1 MSNKIAAL
9 YPGDKDVSVSAA
21 SWKGTI
27 TLDGVKFH
35 RHPNGG
41 GWVADTAKVANTAFV
56 GLFARVYGNAEV
68 FGNAWV
74 SK

>member
-1 MSNKIAAL
+1 MKTSKTKKIVARWH
-9 YPGDKDVSVSAA
+9 GDTKA
-21 SWKGTI
+21 SLSGHTM
-27 TLDGVKFH
+27 TLDGVSFH
-35 RHPNGG
+35 RHSNGG